1 MFTLQSGQCHLRIR
15 VGLLHPMVGRRVLTG
30 RSERKRSQDKI
41 YPKGYVEMLEQ
52 QQAQLVSGLKEMYQ
66 RLQKASA
73 WEGPSLDETSG
84 HPLTHDIL
92 SALNLL
98 ESKHDDS
105 GEPETFEENCDK
117 LQSKMVSEG
126 ANYVRRRG
134 SISSESEHS
143 LVERPKIM
151 PSRNETPAQPKPPI
165 FKENF
170 SFSSAG
176 TSPLTQS
183 PVPRSQPQY
192 AAPSPAQILPLQEY
206 AFINDPP
213 IYANNWQQAV
223 ENKTYPGHPWDAKQN
238 MPATDHSSYPS
249 WQEMNAP
256 MELAQL
262 PFLCPAWQS
271 QQRQMMNVNP
281 SWSQPEVK
289 DGMEVDFESYV
300 AFLEAP

>member
-98 ESKHDDS
+98 ELKHDDS

-134 SISSESEHS
+134 SISSESEHNAFAQRDA
-143 LVERPKIM
+143 RP
-151 PSRNETPAQPKPPI
+151 
-165 FKENF
+165 
-170 SFSSAG
+170 
-176 TSPLTQS
+176 TQ
-183 PVPRSQPQY
+183 
-192 AAPSPAQILPLQEY
+192 
-206 AFINDPP
+206 
-213 IYANNWQQAV
+213 
-223 ENKTYPGHPWDAKQN
+223 
-238 MPATDHSSYPS
+238 ATDIQRELQFLQRWYIPTYAKSRPSITAAVCCTITSS
-249 WQEMNAP
+249 N
-256 MELAQL
+256 LTVTRI
-262 PFLCPAWQS
+262 CVH
-271 QQRQMMNVNP
+271 QRPTNIR
-281 SWSQPEVK
+281 E
-289 DGMEVDFESYV
+289 
-300 AFLEAP
+300 